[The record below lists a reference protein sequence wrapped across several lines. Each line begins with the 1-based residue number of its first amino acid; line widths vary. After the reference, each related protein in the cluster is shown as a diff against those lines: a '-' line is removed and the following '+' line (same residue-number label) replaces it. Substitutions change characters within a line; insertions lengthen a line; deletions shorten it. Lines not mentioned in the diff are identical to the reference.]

1 MRRLAAALEPAASCG
16 RESGAKAPHS
26 KVGYL
31 LPVATLPLDA
41 PPSEKRI
48 AAALQHRFFLRLHM
62 TAILTGTILVGLL
75 VTRLLFL
82 IHVNVFAIRYGVAI
96 IAAYAAFVGFVKV
109 WLWYVELCG
118 RRRSSASDDW
128 FNCVNFSSSGTSS
141 ASDVSDLVSFRGG
154 GGKFGGGG
162 ASGSWSSDD
171 EAKVVPVVT
180 QSGSKGSGRGFG
192 LPDDLGELI
201 LVLLIIALVLAI
213 IASFVWI
220 VYAAPTI
227 LSEVVFNAVLAG
239 ALVRH
244 THRATHGEWIGS
256 VIKKTAIPFA
266 IVLVMSITMGWWA
279 QHICPNALRLQDAL
293 HCVRQ

>member
-1 MRRLAAALEPAASCG
+1 VAS
-16 RESGAKAPHS
+16 
-26 KVGYL
+26 
-31 LPVATLPLDA
+31 LPLDA

-82 IHVNVFAIRYGVAI
+82 IHVNVFAIRYGVAV
-96 IAAYAAFVGFVKV
+96 IAAYAAFVGFVKM
-109 WLWYVELCG
+109 WMWYVEFCG
-118 RRRSSASDDW
+118 RRRSSATDDW
-128 FNCVNFSSSGTSS
+128 FNCVNFTGGGTNSG
-141 ASDVSDLVSFRGG
+141 SDVADLVSFRGS

-180 QSGSKGSGRGFG
+180 RSGSKSSGGGFG

-220 VYAAPTI
+220 VYAAPAI

-244 THRATHGEWIGS
+244 THRATHGQWIGS
-256 VIKKTAIPFA
+256 VLKKTAVPFA
-266 IVLVMSITMGWWA
+266 IVLAMSITMGWWA
-279 QHICPNALRLQDAL
+279 QRICPNAVRLRDAL